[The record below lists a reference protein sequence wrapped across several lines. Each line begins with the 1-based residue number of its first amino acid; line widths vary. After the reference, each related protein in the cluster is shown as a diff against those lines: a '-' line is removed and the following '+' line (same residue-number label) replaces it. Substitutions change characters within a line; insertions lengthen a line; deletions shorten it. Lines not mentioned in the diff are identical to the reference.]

1 MKSELLI
8 AAITLMLSSSVLAQQ
23 TDTVKTIQF
32 LEEEMNTAFNRYDAT
47 TLNRLWGEDLSFI
60 SPNGSIAT
68 KAERLAGLKS
78 PPASIPVS
86 TNESVSVKVYDDIA
100 VAIVLSKW
108 TAAADGKPTSTLFR
122 ATHVWARRA
131 GEWKLVAAH
140 VSQLRTKL
148 QSDLCER

>member
-1 MKSELLI
+1 MKFSLLI
-8 AAITLMLSSSVLAQQ
+8 AAITLMLSSSALAQQ
-23 TDTVKTIQF
+23 QADTVKAIQV

-60 SPNGSIAT
+60 SPNGAIAT

-78 PPASIPVS
+78 PPANIPVS
-86 TNESVSVKVYDDIA
+86 TNESVSVKVYGDIA

-108 TAAADGKPTSTLFR
+108 NGTADGKPTSSLFR
-122 ATHVWARRA
+122 ATHVWARRS

-140 VSQLRTKL
+140 VSQLRN
-148 QSDLCER
+148 